1 MAWCR
6 QSLEFTQ
13 AAHMDGHVH
22 SASGKAEISCIG
34 QQTHRTWL
42 WSLVVGEIKRSGVG
56 VEQGD
61 SGSMG

>member
-1 MAWCR
+1 
-6 QSLEFTQ
+6 
-13 AAHMDGHVH
+13 MDGHVH
-22 SASGKAEISCIG
+22 SASGKAEISYIG